1 MLPFYTQLTSRTFF
15 SLSTQGQISFPECV
29 HLPTA
34 VCLTMIKKYLR
45 ENGLKDI
52 ISVEKVTKRK
62 PTDDGWNKVVIVT
75 DSLGD
80 TVPAGGAPS
89 YPFQWNGRDIG
100 PWTACENE
108 TPEYCCNQV
117 IMLDVQ
123 DPYNGKEIECDFF
136 TPAVEMKDYD
146 NFLPAGRT
154 DAEPVNYVEATNTIF
169 VIESPDGRTHELPV
183 LQ

>member
-1 MLPFYTQLTSRTFF
+1 M
-15 SLSTQGQISFPECV
+15 
-29 HLPTA
+29 PTA
-34 VCLTMIKKYLR
+34 VCLTLIKKYLR
-45 ENGLKDI
+45 ENGLKDT

-75 DSLGD
+75 DSLGI
-80 TVPAGGAPS
+80 TVPAAPS

-117 IMLDVQ
+117 IMQDVQ
-123 DPYNGKEIECDFF
+123 DAYNGKEIECDFF
-136 TPAVEMKDYD
+136 TPAVHLDSSDYE
-146 NFLPAGRT
+146 NILPAGRT
-154 DAEPVNYVEATNTIF
+154 DAEPVNYKEDPNTIF